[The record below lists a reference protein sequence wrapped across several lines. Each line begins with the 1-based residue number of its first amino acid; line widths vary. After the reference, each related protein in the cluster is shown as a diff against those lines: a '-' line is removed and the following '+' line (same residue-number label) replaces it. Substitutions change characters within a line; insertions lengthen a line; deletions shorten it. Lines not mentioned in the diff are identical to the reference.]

1 MVSTP
6 TADLLSI
13 ARLGLQPKVLHP
25 RKVIVV
31 GAGMAGLVAAY
42 ELQRAGHDVTLLE
55 AQHRV
60 GGRILTLREPFS
72 EGLYAEAGAM
82 RIPST
87 HKLTRSYIDKFDL
100 QSREFTKA
108 SANAFFHFGG
118 RRHLWSEAERDPDSL
133 GLDLA
138 GPNADQTVLQLWEE
152 TIRATAERVEADGGY
167 WDELVSQYGDYS
179 IYDFLKSRQ
188 CSAESI
194 TGFALAAGFEGVL
207 SNSFVELLRVEVD
220 WHGADMLHIPGG
232 MDLLPRAFLPE
243 MQSRLR
249 FGAEMVALD
258 YTSDS
263 VTVHYKT
270 ASGLD
275 QVTGDFAI
283 LTVPF
288 PVLRFVDVLK
298 PFSAAKQMAIR
309 QLHYVDATKVLIE
322 YRRRFWEE
330 DDRIFGGVTVTDLP
344 LRLVYYPD
352 HGRETGRG
360 VLIGSYTWEEDARR
374 WGALSDGE
382 RVAQASRFLS
392 EIYPQATGEFDG
404 GVSKVWGADKYAG
417 GAFAFFE
424 PGQEARLYQHI
435 MIPEGTIH
443 FAGEHAS
450 LKHAWIEGAVE
461 SGLRAAQEVHER
473 SLISALP

>member
-1 MVSTP
+1 MILRPKDT
-6 TADLLSI
+6 LLSI
-13 ARLGLQPKVLHP
+13 AQEGLRPQAGHP
-25 RKVIVV
+25 SKVIVV

-42 ELQRAGHDVTLLE
+42 ELQRAGHDVTVLE
-55 AQHRV
+55 AQQRV

-82 RIPST
+82 RIAST
-87 HKLTRSYIDKFDL
+87 HKLTRSYIEKFGL
-100 QSREFTKA
+100 QTREFTKA

-118 RRHLWSEAERDPDSL
+118 RRHLWSEVERDPDSL

-138 GPNADQTVLQLWEE
+138 GPNGDQTILQLWEE

-179 IYDFLKSRQ
+179 IYDFLKSQQ

-194 TGFALAAGFEGVL
+194 TCFALAAGFEGVL
-207 SNSFVELLRVEVD
+207 SCSFVELLRVEVD
-220 WHGADMLHIPGG
+220 WHGADMLHISGG
-232 MDLLPRAFLPE
+232 MDLLPSAFLPE

-258 YTSDS
+258 YTSES
-263 VTVHYKT
+263 VTVHYMT
-270 ASGLD
+270 TSGLD
-275 QVTGDFAI
+275 QVMGDFAI

-288 PVLRFVDVLK
+288 PVLRFVDMLK

-309 QLHYVDATKVLIE
+309 QLHYVDATKVMIE

-330 DDRIFGGVTVTDLP
+330 DDGIFGGVTVTDLP
-344 LRLVYYPD
+344 LRLVYYPN
-352 HGRETGRG
+352 HGRETRRG
-360 VLIGSYTWEEDARR
+360 VLMASYTWEEDARR

-382 RVAQASRFLS
+382 RVVQASRFLS
-392 EIYPQATGEFDG
+392 EIHPQATREFEG
-404 GVSKVWGADKYAG
+404 GVSKVWGDDKFAG
-417 GAFAFFE
+417 GAFAFFA
-424 PGQEARLYQHI
+424 PGQEAMLYRHI
-435 MIPEGTIH
+435 MIPEGPIH

-450 LKHAWIEGAVE
+450 LKHAWVEGAVE

-473 SLISALP
+473 SIAAHAC